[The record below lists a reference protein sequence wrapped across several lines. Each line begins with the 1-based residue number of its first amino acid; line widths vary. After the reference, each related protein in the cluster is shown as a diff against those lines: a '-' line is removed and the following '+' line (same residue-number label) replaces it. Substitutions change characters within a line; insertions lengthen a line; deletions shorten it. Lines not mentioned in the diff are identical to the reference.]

1 MLTAI
6 IIKYN
11 VDNDFDE
18 NTDHVNGGNEDNN

>member
-1 MLTAI
+1 MLTTI